1 MYVSLA
7 QGITN
12 SFLTIFLVGH
22 HHTFFCHG
30 AHDRTIFLTIW
41 LTYTVIVSRPL
52 GSSER
57 LGDVPADDTGGE
69 YVYMYIYTHALSLAG
84 LGVHVSSLS
93 ASMNAIILAQV
104 NLNQNSIHCFF
115 FLGLGKG

>member
-1 MYVSLA
+1 MLIKDLWIFMVY
-7 QGITN
+7 GGYIIYN
-12 SFLTIFLVGH
+12 S
-22 HHTFFCHG
+22 
-30 AHDRTIFLTIW
+30 
-41 LTYTVIVSRPL
+41 
-52 GSSER
+52 
-57 LGDVPADDTGGE
+57 
-69 YVYMYIYTHALSLAG
+69 IYTHALSLAG

>member
-1 MYVSLA
+1 MILLPEIGLSLCSICIHNYV
-7 QGITN
+7 
-12 SFLTIFLVGH
+12 
-22 HHTFFCHG
+22 
-30 AHDRTIFLTIW
+30 
-41 LTYTVIVSRPL
+41 
-52 GSSER
+52 
-57 LGDVPADDTGGE
+57 
-69 YVYMYIYTHALSLAG
+69 YTHALSLAG